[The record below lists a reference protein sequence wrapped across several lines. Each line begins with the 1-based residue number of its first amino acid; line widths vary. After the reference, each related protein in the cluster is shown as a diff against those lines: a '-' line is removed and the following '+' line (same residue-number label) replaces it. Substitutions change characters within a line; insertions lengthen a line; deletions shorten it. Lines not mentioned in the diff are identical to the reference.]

1 MTQNSTTQTAA
12 PAANQATTSAPQAA
26 AVQPVKGD
34 VAEVDAAK
42 IDEKK

>member
-12 PAANQATTSAPQAA
+12 PAANQATTSAPQPA

-34 VAEVDAAK
+34 AAEIGAAK
-42 IDEKK
+42 VDEKK